1 MKRIYVGNLAHG
13 TTDEEL
19 EAAFSSFGSVGSA
32 RVIRDRST
40 GDSRGF
46 GFVEMDNDQ
55 EAVDAI
61 AAMDQMELD
70 GRTLNVSEARPR
82 TGGGHGGGGRGDE
95 SGGRGADSAA

>member
-1 MKRIYVGNLAHG
+1 MKRIYVGNLARG
-13 TTDEEL
+13 ITDDEL
-19 EAAFSSFGSVGSA
+19 EAAFASYGSVRSA
-32 RVIRDRST
+32 KVIRDRST

-61 AAMDQMELD
+61 AAMDQKELE

-82 TGGGHGGGGRGDE
+82 TGGGQRGGGRGD
-95 SGGRGADSAA
+95 SGRRGRSW

>member
-1 MKRIYVGNLAHG
+1 MKRIYVGNLARR

-19 EAAFSSFGSVGSA
+19 EAAFAPFGSVRSA

-61 AAMDQMELD
+61 AAMDQKELD

-82 TGGGHGGGGRGDE
+82 TGGGHRGGGRGGD
-95 SGGRGADSAA
+95 SGRRGRNW